1 MPVRGES
8 YTPAGDR
15 IAGLMAEDL
24 AKEASIDVLAL
35 VDGLQ
40 ERGWTQT
47 QIAQWLGGAVC
58 QSYLRIHNRR
68 IGEEERAAQPA
79 PGSFVPSEISR
90 FNRTTLPE
98 HVLSPKPPKHGERD
112 GDETLYVTGCA
123 AHPGLP
129 VQRVDTAS
137 IDGTRVG
144 EPA

>member
-24 AKEASIDVLAL
+24 TKEASIDVLAL

-47 QIAQWLGGAVC
+47 QIAQWLGAAVC

-68 IGEEERAAQPA
+68 ISDEEAEEARRQADSKA
-79 PGSFVPSEISR
+79 R
-90 FNRTTLPE
+90 FFADPMPE
-98 HVLSPKPPKHGERD
+98 AVEASKHAERD
-112 GDETLYVTGCA
+112 GDETLYATGCGT
-123 AHPGLP
+123 HPGLP
-129 VQRVDTAS
+129 VRRVDTAA

-144 EPA
+144 APA

>member
-24 AKEASIDVLAL
+24 AKESSIDVLAL

-47 QIAQWLGGAVC
+47 QIAQWLGSAVC
-58 QSYLRIHNRR
+58 QSYLRIHHRR
-68 IGEEERAAQPA
+68 ISDEEAEEARRQADSKA
-79 PGSFVPSEISR
+79 R
-90 FNRTTLPE
+90 FFADPM
-98 HVLSPKPPKHGERD
+98 PKAVNAPKHGERD

-123 AHPGLP
+123 AYVTGSAAHPGLP
-129 VQRVDTAS
+129 VERVDTAS